1 MSYWINIT
9 VALISFAL
17 AAVIGIVLIPFL
29 KKIHFGQTILDI
41 GPAWHKSKQGTP
53 IMGGFMFIISSVA
66 AVIAGYLIYRSDSM
80 IDLTDKVSGN
90 NAVRLLTCIIFSLL
104 FAGIGFL
111 DDYIKAVKKQN
122 LGLNPK
128 QKMIMQFI
136 LSAALLAMLY
146 ALGDK
151 STEIDFIF
159 FKIDFGILYYPVM
172 ILFIIYVSN
181 AVNLTDGVD
190 GLCGSVTFITML
202 ALAAVCG
209 ILKSYEIS
217 IYATAIAGGC
227 LGFLIWNL
235 HPAKCFMGD
244 TGSTFLGFVLA
255 VTSILGVFK
264 GYALLALV
272 VSIFCIGLPIFDT
285 IFAMLRRMAKHQ
297 PIMQADRGHLHHK
310 LIDHGFSQKKAV
322 LIMYAISI
330 FLGLLAIFIAV
341 KDSRIFVVALLTVVV
356 LSFIIYYF
364 NAHIKNKNQ

>member
-53 IMGGFMFIISSVA
+53 IMGGFMFIISSVV
-66 AVIAGYLIYRSDSM
+66 AVIVGYLIFRSESM
-80 IDLTDKVSGN
+80 IDLTDKISGN
-90 NAVRLLTCIIFSLL
+90 NAIRLLTCIIFSLL

-159 FKIDFGILYYPVM
+159 FNIDFGILYYPVM

-202 ALAAVCG
+202 ALAAVCS
-209 ILKSYEIS
+209 ILKSFEIS

-244 TGSTFLGFVLA
+244 TGSMYLGGAFVA
-255 VTSILGVFK
+255 
-264 GYALLALV
+264 
-272 VSIFCIGLPIFDT
+272 IGLTTHQHLMIIIVGLIYILEALSVVIQVTYFKIT
-285 IFAMLRRMAKHQ
+285 AKQHY
-297 PIMQADRGHLHHK
+297 
-310 LIDHGFSQKKAV
+310 KKT
-322 LIMYAISI
+322 
-330 FLGLLAIFIAV
+330 GE
-341 KDSRIFVVALLTVVV
+341 KGKGKRIFKMSPIHHHFEMSGYSEYKIVVTFSLASIIFSIIGVISV
-356 LSFIIYYF
+356 L
-364 NAHIKNKNQ
+364 

>member
-244 TGSTFLGFVLA
+244 TGSMYLGGAFIA
-255 VTSILGVFK
+255 
-264 GYALLALV
+264 
-272 VSIFCIGLPIFDT
+272 IGLTTHKHLMIIIVGLVYILEALSVVIQVTYFKIKAKRHYKKTGEKGKGKRIFKMSPI
-285 IFAMLRRMAKHQ
+285 
-297 PIMQADRGHLHHK
+297 HH
-310 LIDHGFSQKKAV
+310 HFEMCGFSEYKLVITFSLAAIIFSIIGVISV
-322 LIMYAISI
+322 L
-330 FLGLLAIFIAV
+330 
-341 KDSRIFVVALLTVVV
+341 
-356 LSFIIYYF
+356 
-364 NAHIKNKNQ
+364 